1 MKRILFFIGAYL
13 VIAVVYFGYMKL
25 FNKEAV
31 LLKVTGIET
40 QNAGVESGKFILLKS
55 TQKRIDAIDLK
66 LGDNGNAQVESGDI
80 LCGHIQYKHPSG
92 VLDFLKISFGAGDWS
107 LESYRVVTNK
117 SKEFVKNYYEFRA
130 DHRRDRTYALL
141 RILVAFVVFGIFV
154 SVRHHLRN
162 PQFLQNDGSLVFK
175 KLALITYTKITFY
188 GLMLLFVAGFI
199 SDIDATK
206 VPMIV
211 IMIVLL
217 GAFGFLLIVEIR
229 GRNDYLRLQSNYIS
243 YQSFSKFNEIPVV
256 HIRSFEFRRNV
267 VLVHTD
273 DETIT
278 ISLKELNIGSYEET
292 IQLELRRL
300 LAYRAEEN
308 GVPQAEDLAN

>member
-1 MKRILFFIGAYL
+1 
-13 VIAVVYFGYMKL
+13 
-25 FNKEAV
+25 
-31 LLKVTGIET
+31 
-40 QNAGVESGKFILLKS
+40 
-55 TQKRIDAIDLK
+55 
-66 LGDNGNAQVESGDI
+66 
-80 LCGHIQYKHPSG
+80 
-92 VLDFLKISFGAGDWS
+92 
-107 LESYRVVTNK
+107 
-117 SKEFVKNYYEFRA
+117 
-130 DHRRDRTYALL
+130 
-141 RILVAFVVFGIFV
+141 
-154 SVRHHLRN
+154 
-162 PQFLQNDGSLVFK
+162 
-175 KLALITYTKITFY
+175 
-188 GLMLLFVAGFI
+188 MLLFVAGFI

-300 LAYRAEEN
+300 LAYRAEET
-308 GVPQAEDLAN
+308 GVPQADDLAN